1 MTTSSNIDSDKLKGF
16 IPFDYLTAACI
27 KDLTNQLRVH
37 TLEKGKILFKR
48 GSKDHECHFLMS
60 GEIDLAD
67 ENFNVTKVTA
77 DSEDNYLA
85 LDNSS
90 HIHRSSAITTTTCQF
105 YSIDREYLDLVTT
118 WSQLS
123 EDLDDDDSNEEHDS
137 SDDSNVE
144 TLDWMDAL
152 LTSPLFT
159 RIPPANIQKL
169 LSRFKEREVKIG
181 EIIVQEAAQ
190 GDEFY
195 VIKQGRAIVTQGDRH
210 KEKVLAAI
218 QTGHCFGE
226 DALIAESV
234 RNATVTMA
242 SNGSLMVLDKVDFDE
257 LLKKPIIKSIT
268 MEELKIQMDEGDSGT
283 VLIDVRHPEEFRHNP
298 LKNSENI
305 PLNRIREKL
314 AGMNHDFH
322 YVVYCDG
329 GSRSQAAAYIMT
341 ESGFHAVCLIR

>member
-1 MTTSSNIDSDKLKGF
+1 MTTSSSINSKQLKGF

-27 KDLTNQLRVH
+27 EDLTNQFRVH

-48 GSKDHECHFLMS
+48 GNKDNECHFLIS
-60 GEIDLAD
+60 GDIDLAD
-67 ENFNVTKVTA
+67 ENFNITKVA
-77 DSEDNYLA
+77 ANSDDNYLA

-90 HIHRSSAITTTTCQF
+90 HIHRTSAITTSPCQF
-105 YSIDREYLDLVTT
+105 YSINRDYLDLVTT

-123 EDLDDDDSNEEHDS
+123 EELEEQDPDLNA
-137 SDDSNVE
+137 SDA
-144 TLDWMDAL
+144 LDWMDAL

-169 LSRFKEREVKIG
+169 LARFTERDVKIG
-181 EIIVQEAAQ
+181 EIIVKEEAQ
-190 GDEFY
+190 GQEFY
-195 VIKQGRAIVTQGDRH
+195 VIKSGRAIVTQGYGH

-242 SNGSLMVLDKVDFDE
+242 SNGTLMVLDKVDFDE
-257 LLKKPIIKSIT
+257 LLKKPIIKSIS
-268 MEELKIQMDEGDSGT
+268 MEELHIQMDEGDSGT
-283 VLIDVRHPEEFRHNP
+283 VLIDVRRPQEFRHDP
-298 LKNSENI
+298 LKNSENV
-305 PLNRIREKL
+305 PLNHIREKL
-314 AGMNHDFH
+314 NTMNHDFH

-329 GSRSQAAAYIMT
+329 GRRSEVAAYIMT
-341 ESGFHAVCLIR
+341 ESGFNAVCLTR

>member
-1 MTTSSNIDSDKLKGF
+1 MTTSSSIDSKQLQGF

-27 KDLTNQLRVH
+27 EDLINQFRIH

-48 GSKDHECHFLMS
+48 GSEDNECHFLIQ
-60 GEIDLAD
+60 GDVDLAD
-67 ENFNVTKVTA
+67 ENFNITKLSA
-77 DSEDNYLA
+77 NSDDNYLA

-90 HIHRSSAITTTTCQF
+90 HIHRTSAITTSQCQF
-105 YSIDREYLDLVTT
+105 YSINRDYLDLVTT

-123 EDLDDDDSNEEHDS
+123 EELEEQDSDVNT
-137 SDDSNVE
+137 SDA
-144 TLDWMDAL
+144 LDWMDAL

-169 LSRFKEREVKIG
+169 LARFTERSVSIG
-181 EIIVQEAAQ
+181 EVIVKEEAHGQ
-190 GDEFY
+190 EFY
-195 VIKQGRAIVTQGDRH
+195 VIKNGRAIVTQGYGH

-218 QTGHCFGE
+218 QTGDCFGE

-242 SNGSLMVLDKVDFDE
+242 SNGSLMVLEKADFDE
-257 LLKKPIIKSIT
+257 LLRKPIIKSIS
-268 MEELKIQMDEGDSGT
+268 MEELHIQMEEGDSGT
-283 VLIDVRHPEEFRHNP
+283 VLIDVRRPQEFRHDP

-305 PLNRIREKL
+305 PLNHVREKL
-314 AGMNHDFH
+314 STMNHDFH

-329 GSRSQAAAYIMT
+329 GRRSEVAAYIMT
-341 ESGFHAVCLIR
+341 ESGFNAVCLTR